1 MAGKKHN
8 YKEKRVII
16 SLFNESQ
23 SNYKIYEENLLGNA
37 GKAQMALNTAAYK
50 LQQSFELGIKC
61 YLNKRYKE
69 LCVGGELIRQD
80 CLKLV
85 QIIENGRQLNGQL
98 VDIRYLYEQM
108 ELYASPKISES
119 DVNFDLIKRNI
130 KPIYNENKHIGSDV
144 EVEKYKDSYKEI
156 RKFIL
161 EYIDPNPPIQMVQS
175 PEYINLQE
183 ACDFWDKDSR
193 YNYCLVCDKTSLD
206 NASLKK
212 LLYIGWSLI
221 IDFDTRTDRSGLQ
234 KAYIDEYGV
243 QPNSFD
249 ILNPKATVFNAA
261 SVVPYWFHVCGVE
274 DIGESIAETDRKWN
288 QKYGSQLFDSICRY
302 HEVFTKPIKV
312 VILSGDTKKLSQ
324 IITAL
329 DAVYEDSL
337 KLYLLSSEVQYENI
351 KEDYEEILEYFPL
364 TEYDF
369 AQGIENFSSLF
380 NRTVK
385 REAYNIC
392 SKDGKVG
399 IKLDDYSCFE
409 IPYLGIADEE
419 CDDEDRECEKFYQGE
434 RPLSWYGVKN
444 GFAINRIKQYR
455 RIKSAITNASVETTS
470 KIVRLYHDP
479 GAGGTTL
486 SRMIA
491 YDLSKEMPVV
501 LLTSYNS
508 KIAPKQLMN
517 LYKQVRM
524 SVIIVVE
531 GSIISEEDLQKLN
544 GELMANAVAHV
555 ILYVNRISRVTR
567 PSDDDLRMLSDVEF
581 GDMFEKLQVYID
593 EERQEEV
600 KKRAAIPPE
609 RYPFFMSMY
618 AFQEQFKGVKDYIKH
633 YLVGIT
639 QNDLNN
645 LSYISMVDKFAN
657 RPLDINF
664 LLFYDK
670 DDPVGIFENSTNK
683 NLISVLDSGQNRQ
696 VKIRHPRFADEI
708 INERISVMAE
718 DDGLKKAENLSKLI
732 REFIKFSKQNIM
744 YDFDSTIDV
753 LKNLLILRD
762 TDSMV
767 KNKFS
772 AIIQYMKT
780 LIPDGIAENDKY
792 NCIGLVFKELVS
804 VYPEEPHFKAHL
816 SRYYTHIEKNYE
828 KGIVEAKE
836 AVEFAEQQGIHD
848 PLLYHI
854 YGMSIRRY
862 VEQKLFSDA
871 KECRAYGET
880 EALEQKLDEI
890 KRELE
895 LASEQFLKVRGTNN
909 KVAGYISDIE
919 MCISVVDFG
928 KEIFGCSTEEFIDR
942 NKDSWFMSYYDRA
955 LTLMEGFR
963 TIQVEEDTEFHKI
976 HLSAKCN
983 ESLQDMMVNIEKTL
997 FMWEEYLLR
1006 ATEIQQ
1012 PVVRRFIARA
1022 KEKMIMGGEKVE
1034 TSDIEMIMKLMEENI
1049 KQEPSNGA
1057 NIRIWFNALR
1067 YLEEN
1072 DADMLLDEA
1081 LQKLA
1086 TWKQIGDNF
1095 EAYYYY
1101 FILICIKAIE
1111 GSSRAEAIIPSLQ
1124 EELKVKTAHMPN
1136 NRVIY
1141 EWLGEGRG
1149 VKRLINA
1156 YENSNGKATH
1166 RRSLEVIEN
1175 EACYLE
1181 GRIAK
1186 YSNDRSAQIRAYNM
1200 EVFFSPS
1207 GQMKRATEEDI
1218 NKKVKFIL
1226 GFSYD
1231 GLRALNRSV
1240 EIIDGSADE
1249 NELDEMVGKRVKCR
1263 VFAKDSNGNF
1273 LKVKLVDYRNMYGSI
1288 HSSELPQGKT
1298 VYDYKEQ
1305 DIIWGTIVGE
1315 RFVQMESRTYYQ
1327 IRMKEEEEILE
1338 DWQKQLMLLKEDLR
1352 S

>member
-1 MAGKKHN
+1 MVSKKNN
-8 YKEKRVII
+8 YKDKKTII

-23 SNYKIYEENLLGNA
+23 SYYKIYEENSLGDINE
-37 GKAQMALNTAAYK
+37 AQKALNTAAYK

-69 LCVGGELIRQD
+69 LYNIGKLNWRQHLEL
-80 CLKLV
+80 L
-85 QIIENGRQLNGQL
+85 QIIEKGRLANGQM
-98 VDIRYLYEQM
+98 VDIRYLYDQM
-108 ELYASPKISES
+108 NLYADPQISKS
-119 DVNFDLIKRNI
+119 DVDFSLIKRNI
-130 KPIYNENKHIGSDV
+130 KPIYNDNKHKGNDV
-144 EVEKYKDSYKEI
+144 EVKKYKDSYAEI

-161 EYIDPNPPIQMVQS
+161 NYIDPNPPIQMIQS

-193 YNYCLVCDKTSLD
+193 YNYCLISDKTSLD
-206 NASLKK
+206 NSNLRK
-212 LLYIGWSLI
+212 LLYINWSLV
-221 IDFDTRTDRSGLQ
+221 IDFDTETDRNGLL
-234 KAYIDEYGV
+234 KAYVDEYGV

-249 ILNPKATVFNAA
+249 VLNPKATIFNVA
-261 SVVPYWFHVCGVE
+261 SVVPYWFHICGLE
-274 DIGESIAETDRKWN
+274 DIGESLAETDRKWN
-288 QKYGSQLFDSICRY
+288 QKYGSQLFGTICKY
-302 HEVFTKPIKV
+302 HEVFSKPIKV
-312 VILSGDTKKLSQ
+312 VILGGNVKKVSQ
-324 IITAL
+324 IVTAL
-329 DAVYEDSL
+329 DTVYEDSL
-337 KLYLLSSEVQYENI
+337 RLYLLSSEVQFENI
-351 KEDYEEILEYFPL
+351 KEEYKEILEYYPL

-369 AQGIENFSSLF
+369 AQGIKNFSSLF
-380 NRTVK
+380 NRK
-385 REAYNIC
+385 IKKEDYYIC
-392 SKDGKVG
+392 GKDGKVG
-399 IKLDDYSCFE
+399 IKLQDYSCFE
-409 IPYLGIADEE
+409 IPYLGIADEVCE
-419 CDDEDRECEKFYQGE
+419 DEDRECEKFYQGE
-434 RPLSWYGVKN
+434 NPLSWYGAKN

-455 RIKSAITNASVETTS
+455 RIKSTISSACVETTS
-470 KIVRLYHDP
+470 KIVRLYHEP

-491 YDLSKEMPVV
+491 YELSKEMPVV
-501 LLTSYNS
+501 LLTSYNN
-508 KIAPKQLMN
+508 KITPKQLVN

-544 GELMANAVAHV
+544 GELMASAVAHV
-555 ILYVNRISRVTR
+555 ILYVNRLNSVKH
-567 PSDDDLRMLSDVEF
+567 PSDDDLRILSDVEF
-581 GDMFEKLQVYID
+581 EDMYEKLHKYIS
-593 EERQEEV
+593 EEKQEEV
-600 KKRAAIPPE
+600 KKRAFIPSE

-618 AFQEQFKGVKDYIKH
+618 AFDDQFKGVKDYIRH
-633 YLVGIT
+633 YLVGIS
-639 QNDLNN
+639 QNDLRN
-645 LSYISMVDKFAN
+645 LLYISMVDKFAN

-664 LLFYDK
+664 LFFYDK
-670 DDPVGIFENSTNK
+670 EDPVGIFENSTNK
-683 NLISVLDSGQNRQ
+683 NLISVIESGQNRL

-708 INERISVMAE
+708 INEKISEMTSN
-718 DDGLKKAENLSKLI
+718 DGMKKAENLSNLI
-732 REFIKFSKQNIM
+732 REFIRFSKQNIM

-772 AIIQYMKT
+772 PIIEYMKS
-780 LIPDGIAENDKY
+780 LIPKETAENDRY

-804 VYPEEPHFKAHL
+804 TYPEEPHFKAHL

-828 KGIVEAKE
+828 KGILEAKE
-836 AVEFAEQQGIHD
+836 AVEFAEQQNIYD

-862 VEQKLFSDA
+862 VEQKMFNDA
-871 KECRAYGET
+871 KDCKTFGERD
-880 EALEQKLDEI
+880 ALEQKLDEI
-890 KRELE
+890 KRELA

-909 KVAGYISDIE
+909 RVAGYISDIE
-919 MCISVVDFG
+919 MCIAVIDFG
-928 KEIFGCSTEEFIDR
+928 KDISGYSTEEFI
-942 NKDSWFMSYYDRA
+942 NKEKKSWFMEYYDRA

-963 TIQVEEDTEFHKI
+963 TIQVEEDTEFYKI

-983 ESLQDMMVNIEKTL
+983 ESLRDMMDNIEKTVV
-997 FMWEEYLLR
+997 MWEEYLSR
-1006 ATEIQQ
+1006 ATETQQ

-1022 KEKMIMGGEKVE
+1022 KEKMIIGDEKIQS
-1034 TSDIEMIMKLMEENI
+1034 TDIEMIMKLMEENI
-1049 KQEPSNGA
+1049 KQEPTNGA

-1067 YLEEN
+1067 YLEES
-1072 DADMLLDEA
+1072 DADILLDEA

-1101 FILICIKAIE
+1101 FILVCIKAIE

-1124 EELKVKTAHMPN
+1124 EELKAKTAHMPN

-1149 VKRLINA
+1149 VNRLLNA
-1156 YENSNGKATH
+1156 YENSNGKILH
-1166 RRSLEVIEN
+1166 RRSLEIIEN
-1175 EACYLE
+1175 NACYIE
-1181 GRIAK
+1181 GRITK

-1207 GQMKRATEEDI
+1207 GQIKRSTEEDI

-1240 EIIDGSADE
+1240 QIIDGSSSE
-1249 NELDEMVGKRVKCR
+1249 NELDDMVGKRVKCR
-1263 VFAKDSNGNF
+1263 VFAKDATGNF
-1273 LKVKLVDYRNMYGSI
+1273 LKVKLVDYRNLFGSI
-1288 HSSELPQGKT
+1288 HNSELPEGKT
-1298 VYDYKEQ
+1298 VYDFKEQ

-1315 RFVQMESRTYYQ
+1315 RFVQKEGRTYYQ
-1327 IRMKEEEEILE
+1327 IRMRDDEENLE
-1338 DWQKQLMLLKEDLR
+1338 DWQKKLILFKEDLKK
-1352 S
+1352 